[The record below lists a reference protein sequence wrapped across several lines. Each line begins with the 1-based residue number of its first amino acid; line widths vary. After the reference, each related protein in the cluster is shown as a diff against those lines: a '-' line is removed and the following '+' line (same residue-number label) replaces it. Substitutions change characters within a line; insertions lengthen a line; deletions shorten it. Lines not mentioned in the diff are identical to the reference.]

1 MTAFLFLFGVAVGLV
16 LGFAAFSD
24 ATDDPEP

>member
-1 MTAFLFLFGVAVGLV
+1 MTAFILLFGIAVGLV

-24 ATDDPEP
+24 AEDDPKE